1 MPKELHIEFTV
12 CKQDTPLPQQ
22 LRNSVLFLDW
32 ILMVLAAPTTAIK
45 IKYSTTLIAQW
56 NVEQQSS
63 A

>member
-1 MPKELHIEFTV
+1 MPKELHIEFIV
-12 CKQDTPLPQQ
+12 CKQDTPATEKQ
-22 LRNSVLFLDW
+22 RAVFRLDSYGTRSTNYCY
-32 ILMVLAAPTTAIK
+32 AAIK

>member
-1 MPKELHIEFTV
+1 MPKELHIEFIV
-12 CKQDTPLPQQ
+12 CKQQ

>member
-32 ILMVLAAPTTAIK
+32 ILMVLAAPTATICC
-45 IKYSTTLIAQW
+45 YQD
-56 NVEQQSS
+56 
-63 A
+63 

>member
-1 MPKELHIEFTV
+1 MPKELHIEFIVFV
-12 CKQDTPLPQQ
+12 CKQQ

-45 IKYSTTLIAQW
+45 IKYSTTLIARW